1 MKQYF
6 IVLKFSLLILL
17 FILNSFVKNDELQ
30 TEDNVIVI
38 TDDNYNEVMKQSD
51 YILVEFYAPWCGHCK
66 QLAPEYSKASIDLKD
81 SNIKLAKV
89 DATENPK
96 FSSMYSIRGYPTLIF
111 FDKGIQI
118 NYSGGRKA
126 DEITNWLLK
135 KTQIS
140 SKELAS
146 IKDIDNFV
154 EEGINDDGLEFVL
167 VYLGNFNY
175 NGYVSLMKQLE
186 DNVKF
191 GHCFSE
197 ECLTNTS
204 TNTTNNNNNKTIQK
218 GTLAMYRKFSDK
230 VSYLKPGF
238 GMKELR
244 YFIDREGT
252 PLVIFN
258 SQKYSDLI
266 YKNKVPAL
274 FIFTDD
280 KSEELIEL
288 AEKVAKKIYK
298 KLQVVIS
305 SIDQSEEDKKLAE
318 YVYANNEDV
327 PNVKIADARVQLKVY
342 KLEITKKHKNKEIL
356 NLKNIIKFVD
366 DWDYNRIT
374 AQTKSEPIPDSQGN
388 VYKLV
393 GKTFNKIVK
402 DKNKDVLVKYHAPWC
417 GHCKKVAPI
426 YEDLA
431 RKLSN
436 SNNLVIAEVDA
447 TQNDTD
453 NFKIGGFPTFH
464 LFKANDKKNP
474 VNFEGDRTLDGFVK
488 FVKDN
493 AYFPVNYK
501 EDL

>member
-167 VYLGNFNY
+167 V
-175 NGYVSLMKQLE
+175 K
-186 DNVKF
+186 NV
-191 GHCFSE
+191 
-197 ECLTNTS
+197 
-204 TNTTNNNNNKTIQK
+204 
-218 GTLAMYRKFSDK
+218 
-230 VSYLKPGF
+230 
-238 GMKELR
+238 
-244 YFIDREGT
+244 
-252 PLVIFN
+252 
-258 SQKYSDLI
+258 
-266 YKNKVPAL
+266 
-274 FIFTDD
+274 
-280 KSEELIEL
+280 
-288 AEKVAKKIYK
+288 
-298 KLQVVIS
+298 
-305 SIDQSEEDKKLAE
+305 
-318 YVYANNEDV
+318 
-327 PNVKIADARVQLKVY
+327 
-342 KLEITKKHKNKEIL
+342 
-356 NLKNIIKFVD
+356 
-366 DWDYNRIT
+366 
-374 AQTKSEPIPDSQGN
+374 
-388 VYKLV
+388 
-393 GKTFNKIVK
+393 
-402 DKNKDVLVKYHAPWC
+402 
-417 GHCKKVAPI
+417 
-426 YEDLA
+426 
-431 RKLSN
+431 
-436 SNNLVIAEVDA
+436 
-447 TQNDTD
+447 
-453 NFKIGGFPTFH
+453 
-464 LFKANDKKNP
+464 
-474 VNFEGDRTLDGFVK
+474 
-488 FVKDN
+488 
-493 AYFPVNYK
+493 
-501 EDL
+501 

>member
-1 MKQYF
+1 
-6 IVLKFSLLILL
+6 
-17 FILNSFVKNDELQ
+17 
-30 TEDNVIVI
+30 
-38 TDDNYNEVMKQSD
+38 
-51 YILVEFYAPWCGHCK
+51 
-66 QLAPEYSKASIDLKD
+66 
-81 SNIKLAKV
+81 
-89 DATENPK
+89 
-96 FSSMYSIRGYPTLIF
+96 
-111 FDKGIQI
+111 
-118 NYSGGRKA
+118 
-126 DEITNWLLK
+126 
-135 KTQIS
+135 
-140 SKELAS
+140 
-146 IKDIDNFV
+146 
-154 EEGINDDGLEFVL
+154 
-167 VYLGNFNY
+167 
-175 NGYVSLMKQLE
+175 
-186 DNVKF
+186 
-191 GHCFSE
+191 
-197 ECLTNTS
+197 
-204 TNTTNNNNNKTIQK
+204 
-218 GTLAMYRKFSDK
+218 MYRKFSDK